1 MLTLYTTYAD
11 VRAALGVDDDE
22 LTDATLGLQLYAD
35 SLDADLRDIGAGV
48 ASTYATVSALSSPTA
63 DQSWFIACVRSFS
76 TYAVARALLP
86 ALPSFAP
93 QSIEDG
99 KARVQRFDTP
109 YREKSKAISEEMGR
123 WQSRLE
129 AAFTGIGQAA
139 NPTPA
144 RRHMSVVTPGRDPID
159 RKSTRLNSSHHSIS
173 YAVFC
178 LKKKK

>member
-22 LTDATLGLQLYAD
+22 LSDATLCLQLYAD
-35 SLDADLRDIGAGV
+35 TLDADLRDVGAGV
-48 ASTYATVSALSSPTA
+48 ASTYATVSALASPSA
-63 DQSWFIACVRSFS
+63 DQSWFLTCVRSFS

-109 YREKSKAISEEMGR
+109 YREKSKAIGEEFGR

-129 AAFTGIGQAA
+129 AAFTGIGQAS

-144 RRHMSVVTPGRDPID
+144 RGYMSVVTPGSDPI
-159 RKSTRLNSSHHSIS
+159 TG
-173 YAVFC
+173 A
-178 LKKKK
+178 